1 MTEQIIFLG
10 LVVFASHMVEGITGF
25 GCMILALP
33 FAAGLLGLQTAV
45 PVLVVLSTCFDL
57 VLVLRGRSSLN
68 WRVMLFITAVTA
80 VFIPAGFWGR
90 RTLPEELLTSLLGVF
105 ILVAACINML
115 RGDKPL
121 TGIANRASVLF
132 LPLAGVVQ
140 GAFGGS
146 GPIIVLYSR
155 GVLADKTAFRST
167 MAAVWELL
175 NLLNL
180 VQYGAGGMLTSRVW
194 ELSGL
199 MLPFIAV
206 GYAVGELAHRRIS
219 AKRFGMV
226 LNVILIITGISML
239 V

>member
-68 WRVMLFITAVTA
+68 WRVMLFI
-80 VFIPAGFWGR
+80 PAGFWGL